1 MYAPNNSR
9 PTAEEVFAGEDE
21 EELCEKGQGWDRE
34 RERERER
41 DGKEIDNRNKRVTE
55 SNIR

>member
-34 RERERER
+34 RERERWER
-41 DGKEIDNRNKRVTE
+41 N
-55 SNIR
+55 